1 MGEVGPNMKMYMLLM
16 LMAVFVGF
24 SYVPVRGRAEPR
36 DRAAPD
42 SLPAYA
48 QRMSNRRF

>member
-1 MGEVGPNMKMYMLLM
+1 MTMKIYMLLM

-36 DRAAPD
+36 GGPASPD
-42 SLPAYA
+42 SVPAYA
-48 QRMSNRRF
+48 QRMSRR

>member
-1 MGEVGPNMKMYMLLM
+1 MKIYMLLM

-24 SYVPVRGRAEPR
+24 SYVPVRSRAQPR
-36 DRAAPD
+36 DPGSPD

-48 QRMSNRRF
+48 QRVSSRRF